1 MLSFSLLLSFLLIII
16 SPINLIPATVH
27 FSCEGINKQVVAMK
41 LGVSSESLQN
51 SFTFQETV
59 FVNLKLTWVY
69 TEEICIQKGLL
80 LQCY

>member
-16 SPINLIPATVH
+16 SPINPIPATVH
-27 FSCEGINKQVVAMK
+27 FSCEGINKPVVAMK
-41 LGVSSESLQN
+41 LGVSSESLRN

-59 FVNLKLTWVY
+59 FVNLKLTCVY
-69 TEEICIQKGLL
+69 TEEICFQKGLL